1 VSSSF
6 PDQPSQSGSAP
17 SPSTDSGPPIQPLTP
32 TVWLIL
38 IIAVIGFAY
47 DTYALLVMP
56 LIARPALGKL
66 LDVDINTTTG
76 TQAVLTWTGYITWSS
91 AVCGGVFGLLG
102 GYLTDR
108 FGRRAVLTWSILLY
122 AVSALAS
129 GFATTALALLILRC
143 TTFIGVCVEFIA
155 AVAWLA
161 ELFPNPR
168 QRETILGY
176 TQAFSSLGG
185 LFVSQI
191 YYFISQGSQSLPA
204 IYSEHEPWRYALISA
219 VIPAIPLIL
228 IRPFLPESPVWRAKR
243 SAGTLKRPGIAQLFQ
258 PAFRRTTIVTAALF
272 ACSFGAAF
280 GALQMTPQIV
290 PGLEPKLAPLAP
302 QRTQFEAAKLM
313 SKEQNP
319 VKLEKLKSDLDD
331 LKKEAEEHKENETLK
346 SRAELAEKG
355 YKRAVAASKDPSKLK
370 DLEESV
376 EKLEKDR
383 EGLVATVQTFQ
394 EVGGLVGRFALAWLA
409 LRIVSRRRLLWVF
422 QIPGLI
428 IIPLVFLFPG
438 AGKLTTGAESMFSN
452 INMLKAGIFVAGFFT
467 IAQLSY
473 WGNYLP
479 RVYPVHLRGTGE
491 GFAANVG
498 GRMFGTSGQ
507 FLATQLGTEIL
518 ATGLSRTTAIAYA
531 AAAVGFGV
539 YAVGSVLTFFLP
551 EPKEETAE

>member
-1 VSSSF
+1 VSSPSSIT
-6 PDQPSQSGSAP
+6 DQAP
-17 SPSTDSGPPIQPLTP
+17 RSPEAPPIQPLTP

-56 LIARPALGKL
+56 LIARPALGEL
-66 LDVDINTTTG
+66 LGVDVTTASG
-76 TQAVLTWTGYITWSS
+76 TQEVLRWTGYITWSS

-122 AVSALAS
+122 AVSAFAS
-129 GFATTALALLILRC
+129 GFATSAMMLLVLRC
-143 TTFIGVCVEFIA
+143 MTFIGVCVEFIA

-161 ELFPNPR
+161 ELFPNPV

-185 LFVSQI
+185 LFVSAI
-191 YYFISQGSQSLPA
+191 YVFISKNAESLPPIFDTHA
-204 IYSEHEPWRYALISA
+204 PWRYALISA

-243 SAGTLKRPGIAQLFQ
+243 AAGTLKRPSIAQLFQ
-258 PAFRRTTIVTAALF
+258 PAYRRTALVTAALF

-290 PGLEPKLAPLAP
+290 PGLEPKFAALVP
-302 QRTQFEAAKLM
+302 QQTQYEAAKLARDR
-313 SKEQNP
+313 EDTTR
-319 VKLEKLKSDLDD
+319 LTELKGAADKAKASAAEHPDD
-331 LKKEAEEHKENETLK
+331 ASLKT
-346 SRAELAEKG
+346 RAELAQKG
-355 YKRAVAASKDPSKLK
+355 YGRALAASKSD
-370 DLEESV
+370 
-376 EKLEKDR
+376 EKLGELKASIDSLQKER
-383 EGLVATVQTFQ
+383 EVLVGSVQIFQ
-394 EVGGLVGRFALAWLA
+394 EIGGLVGRFALAWLA
-409 LRIVSRRRLLWVF
+409 LRIVSRRRLLWAF

-428 IIPLVFLFPG
+428 IIPLVFLFPA
-438 AGKLTTGAESMFSN
+438 AGKLAANN
-452 INMLKAGIFVAGFFT
+452 IDWLKGGIFLAGFFT

-507 FLATQLGTEIL
+507 FFAALLGSYFVD
-518 ATGLSRTTAIAYA
+518 TGLPRTTSIAYA
-531 AAAVGFGV
+531 AAAVGTGV
-539 YAVGSVLTFFLP
+539 YLLGSLLTFFLP
-551 EPKEETAE
+551 EPKEDTTE

>member
-1 VSSSF
+1 VSSSSSF
-6 PDQPSQSGSAP
+6 SEQAPPASPD
-17 SPSTDSGPPIQPLTP
+17 TPPIQPLTP

-56 LIARPALGKL
+56 LIARPALGEL
-66 LDVDINTTTG
+66 LGVDINTESG
-76 TQAVLTWTGYITWSS
+76 TKAVLQWTGYITWSS

-122 AVSALAS
+122 AVSAFAS
-129 GFATTALALLILRC
+129 GFATSAPMLLVLRC

-161 ELFPNPR
+161 ELFPNPV

-185 LFVSQI
+185 LFVSGV
-191 YYFISQGSQSLPA
+191 YVFISQHAESFPA
-204 IYSEHEPWRYALISA
+204 IFDTHAPWRYALISA
-219 VIPAIPLIL
+219 VIPAVPLIL

-243 SAGTLKRPGIAQLFQ
+243 AAGTLKRPNVLQLFQ
-258 PAFRRTTIVTAALF
+258 PAFRRTALVTAALF

-290 PGLEPKLAPLAP
+290 PGLEPKLAALVP
-302 QRTQFEAAKLM
+302 QQAQYEAAKLARDKQD
-313 SKEQNP
+313 SK
-319 VKLEKLKSDLDD
+319 KLEDLKGAADKLKASA
-331 LKKEAEEHKENETLK
+331 AEEPENAALK
-346 SRAELAEKG
+346 TRAELAQKG
-355 YKRAVAASKDPSKLK
+355 YGRAVAASKDDAK
-370 DLEESV
+370 LEELKASI
-376 EKLEKDR
+376 EGLQKDR
-383 EGLVATVQTFQ
+383 EVLVGSVQIFQ
-394 EVGGLVGRFALAWLA
+394 EIGGLVGRFALAWLA
-409 LRIVSRRRLLWVF
+409 LRIVSRRRLLWAF

-428 IIPLVFLFPG
+428 IIPLVFLFPA
-438 AGKLTTGAESMFSN
+438 AGKLASN
-452 INMLKAGIFVAGFFT
+452 NIDWLKAGIFLAGFFT

-507 FLATQLGTEIL
+507 FFAAQLGAYFL
-518 ATGLSRTTAIAYA
+518 APPIGLPRTTAIAYA
-531 AAAVGFGV
+531 AAAVGTGV
-539 YAVGSVLTFFLP
+539 YLLGSLLTFFLP
-551 EPKEETAE
+551 EPKEDTTE

>member
-6 PDQPSQSGSAP
+6 TDQPQ
-17 SPSTDSGPPIQPLTP
+17 PSTASTPPLQPLTP

-38 IIAVIGFAY
+38 VIAVIGFAY

-56 LIARPALGKL
+56 LIARPALGEL
-66 LDVDINTTTG
+66 LGVDINTASG
-76 TQAVLTWTGYITWSS
+76 TQAVLDWLSYITWSS

-129 GFATTALALLILRC
+129 GFATSAPMLLVLRC

-161 ELFPNPR
+161 ELFPNPK
-168 QRETILGY
+168 QRETMLGY
-176 TQAFSSLGG
+176 TQAFSSVGG
-185 LFVSQI
+185 LL
-191 YYFISQGSQSLPA
+191 ISGVYLYISKSAYSLPS
-204 IYSEHEPWRYALISA
+204 IYGAHSPWRYALISA

-243 SAGTLKRPGIAQLFQ
+243 SAGTLKRPGIGQLFQ
-258 PAFRRTTIVTAALF
+258 PAFRRTTLVTAALF

-280 GALQMTPQIV
+280 GALQLTPQIV
-290 PGLEPKLAPLAP
+290 PGLEPSLAPLVP
-302 QRTQFEAAKLM
+302 QRAQYEAAKVVREAND
-313 SKEQNP
+313 SS
-319 VKLEKLKSDLDD
+319 KLEALKKTAEGLRKQAESQPDDAD
-331 LKKEAEEHKENETLK
+331 LKK
-346 SRAELAEKG
+346 RADLSQKG
-355 YKRAVAASKDPSKLK
+355 YGRAIKASKDESELESLK
-370 DLEESV
+370 ASV
-376 EKLEKDR
+376 EKLEENR
-383 EGLVATVQTFQ
+383 ESLVASVQIYQ

-409 LRIVSRRRLLWVF
+409 LRIVSRRKLLWVF
-422 QIPGLI
+422 QLPGLI
-428 IIPLVFLFPG
+428 VIPLVFLFPA
-438 AGKLTTGAESMFSN
+438 AGKMPANNVEWLR
-452 INMLKAGIFVAGFFT
+452 AGIFVAGFFT

-498 GRMFGTSGQ
+498 GRMFGTSGTYLAARLASV
-507 FLATQLGTEIL
+507 FLLYGVVRPTN
-518 ATGLSRTTAIAYA
+518 IAYA

-539 YAVGSVLTFFLP
+539 YAIGSLLTFFLP
-551 EPKEETAE
+551 EPKEETGE

>member
-1 VSSSF
+1 
-6 PDQPSQSGSAP
+6 
-17 SPSTDSGPPIQPLTP
+17 LTP

-56 LIARPALGKL
+56 LIARPALGEL
-66 LDVDINTTTG
+66 LGVDINTPSG
-76 TQAVLTWTGYITWSS
+76 TQEVLRWTGYITWSS

-122 AVSALAS
+122 AVSAFAS
-129 GFATTALALLILRC
+129 GFATSAMMLLVLRC
-143 TTFIGVCVEFIA
+143 LTFIGVCVEFIA

-161 ELFPNPR
+161 ELFPNPV

-185 LFVSQI
+185 LFVSGV
-191 YYFISQGSQSLPA
+191 YVFISQHAESLPA
-204 IYSEHEPWRYALISA
+204 IFDTHVPWRYALISA
-219 VIPAIPLIL
+219 VIPAVPLIL

-243 SAGTLKRPGIAQLFQ
+243 AAGTLKRPNVLQLFQ
-258 PAFRRTTIVTAALF
+258 PAYRRTALVTAALF

-290 PGLEPKLAPLAP
+290 PGLEPKLAALAP
-302 QRTQFEAAKLM
+302 QQAQYEAAKLAWE
-313 SKEQNP
+313 KEDTK
-319 VKLEKLKSDLDD
+319 KLGELKGAADKMRSSAAEHPDD
-331 LKKEAEEHKENETLK
+331 TALKT
-346 SRAELAEKG
+346 RAELAQKG
-355 YKRAVAASKDPSKLK
+355 YGRALAASKDEGK
-370 DLEESV
+370 LEELKQSI
-376 EKLEKDR
+376 EGLQKDR
-383 EGLVATVQTFQ
+383 EVLVGSVQIFQ
-394 EVGGLVGRFALAWLA
+394 EIGGLVGRFALAWLA
-409 LRIVSRRRLLWVF
+409 LRIVSRRRLLWAF

-428 IIPLVFLFPG
+428 VIPLVFLFPA
-438 AGKLTTGAESMFSN
+438 AGKLAANN
-452 INMLKAGIFVAGFFT
+452 IEWLKAGIFLAGFFT

-507 FLATQLGTEIL
+507 FFAAQLGAYFL
-518 ATGLSRTTAIAYA
+518 ATGLPRTAAIPYA
-531 AAAVGFGV
+531 AAIVGTGV
-539 YAVGSVLTFFLP
+539 YLVGSLLTFFLP
-551 EPKEETAE
+551 EPKEDTTE

>member
-1 VSSSF
+1 VSTAFTDQSAAGADSS
-6 PDQPSQSGSAP
+6 
-17 SPSTDSGPPIQPLTP
+17 PPIQPLTP

-38 IIAVIGFAY
+38 VIAVIGFAY

-56 LIARPALGKL
+56 LIARPALGEL
-66 LDVDINTTTG
+66 LGVDINTASG
-76 TQAVLTWTGYITWSS
+76 TRAVLDWSSYITWSS
-91 AVCGGVFGLLG
+91 AACGGIFGLLG

-122 AVSALAS
+122 AVAALAS
-129 GFATTALALLILRC
+129 GFATSAMMLLVLRC
-143 TTFIGVCVEFIA
+143 MTFIGVCVEFIA

-161 ELFPNPR
+161 ELFPNPK

-185 LFVSQI
+185 LFVSQVYRLI
-191 YYFISQGSQSLPA
+191 AQNAESLPA
-204 IYSEHEPWRYALISA
+204 INGSHAPWRYALISA
-219 VIPAIPLIL
+219 VIPAIPLIV

-243 SAGTLKRPGIAQLFQ
+243 SAGTLRRPGIGQLFQ

-290 PGLEPKLAPLAP
+290 PGLEPKLNALAP
-302 QRTQFEAAKLM
+302 QTRQYEAAKLAFEKDDK
-313 SKEQNP
+313 S
-319 VKLEKLKSDLDD
+319 KLEA
-331 LKKEAEEHKENETLK
+331 LKKEIDDVKATAAAHPDDAALQT
-346 SRAELAEKG
+346 RADLSQKG
-355 YKRAVAASKDPSKLK
+355 YGRAVAASKDESKL
-370 DLEESV
+370 ESLK
-376 EKLEKDR
+376 ESIEGLEKQR
-383 EGLVATVQTFQ
+383 EGLVATVQTYQ

-409 LRIVSRRRLLWVF
+409 IRIVSRRGLLWMF

-428 IIPLVFLFPG
+428 IIPLVFLFPA
-438 AGKLTTGAESMFSN
+438 AGKLAGN
-452 INMLKAGIFVAGFFT
+452 NVDWLKAGIFLAGFFT

-498 GRMFGTSGQ
+498 GRMFGTSGA
-507 FLATQLGTEIL
+507 FFAAQLGNVFLLNGL
-518 ATGLSRTTAIAYA
+518 ARPTAIAYA
-531 AAAVGFGV
+531 AAIVGTSV
-539 YAVGSVLTFFLP
+539 YAIGSLLTFFLP
-551 EPKEETAE
+551 EPKEATTE